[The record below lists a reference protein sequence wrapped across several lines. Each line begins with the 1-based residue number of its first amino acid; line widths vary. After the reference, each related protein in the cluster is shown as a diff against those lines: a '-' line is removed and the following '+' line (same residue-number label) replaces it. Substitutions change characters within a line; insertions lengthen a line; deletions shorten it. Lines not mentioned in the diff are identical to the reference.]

1 MFKKFACLLLA
12 LCLCLAAA
20 GIAEPQIEGA
30 DAYAGKDLSEEVNL
44 VWYVLGDVPPD
55 LDLVLETANENYF
68 MPVLNCT
75 LEVKFMSWSEYA
87 TKYSLILA
95 GGEDCD
101 MIYTA
106 SWCYF
111 LQEGQKGAFYPLTEE
126 FRAEYMPLATANQ
139 APESWEQVS
148 IDGVPYAITR
158 NYLTMPNYKFMAIRE
173 DLRLQYDLPEVT
185 DFDTF
190 P

>member
-1 MFKKFACLLLA
+1 MFKKLACLVLA
-12 LCLCLAAA
+12 LCLCLAAM
-20 GIAEPQIEGA
+20 GLAEPQIEGA

-68 MPVLNCT
+68 KPVLNCT

-111 LQEGQKGAFYPLTEE
+111 LQDVRKAPSIRLPRNSAASICRYPWPIRL
-126 FRAEYMPLATANQ
+126 RNPGNRCQSMACLMPL
-139 APESWEQVS
+139 P
-148 IDGVPYAITR
+148 AI
-158 NYLTMPNYKFMAIRE
+158 I
-173 DLRLQYDLPEVT
+173 
-185 DFDTF
+185 
-190 P
+190 